1 MPRRI
6 ILCVA
11 VGVFLFIGCQKSYI
25 ETLYRQETTSSPLYR
40 PLPSPQALEGDPEK
54 GFEYLIYGDYMGT
67 GFPYKTFEGFVQ
79 KQLGRYVGDDEG
91 KVLSR
96 TGIND
101 GVPFTHTAFKAASGA
116 VVVNGNCFS
125 CHAGRVNGELILGM
139 GNSFGDYRR
148 NFKFPLQTLN
158 TFMRLR
164 YKGDSPEWQAY
175 SPTIPMYKALAGNT
189 KAPNI
194 GMNPAARTAEV
205 AGRYRN
211 PEDLTL
217 TQKPDPAYEL
227 VPLTVN
233 TDVPAL
239 WHVKKKNA
247 LYFNG
252 LGRGDFTK
260 LLMQITLAGIED
272 TTHAREVQQN
282 FVNVLAWINELE
294 APAYPKPIKRKL
306 ADRGKLI
313 FEDQCSKCH
322 GKYGERET
330 YPNKLVPLHEIQ
342 TDPAYARTTIESD
355 FVEWYNRSWYAT
367 SEPVSYIKPSEGYVA
382 PPLDG
387 VWATA
392 PYLHNGSVPTL
403 EDLLNSEQRPTYWK
417 RSGKDSD
424 YDYEKMGWNYER
436 KQAGGGKWTYD
447 TTAHGASNAG
457 HYYGDELN
465 SDQRTALIEYLKTL

>member
-1 MPRRI
+1 MPRLT
-6 ILCVA
+6 ILYA
-11 VGVFLFIGCQKSYI
+11 AAGLFLFMACQKEYVQS
-25 ETLYRQETTSSPLYR
+25 LYREEASSSPLYR
-40 PLPSPQALEGDPEK
+40 PMPSPQIEGGDPEK

-79 KQLGRYVGDDEG
+79 KQLGRYVGDDGG

-96 TGIND
+96 TGINE
-101 GVPFTHTAFKAASGA
+101 GVPFTHTAFQSASGA

-125 CHAGRVNGELILGM
+125 CHAGRVGGKLVMGM

-148 NFKFPLQTLN
+148 NFKFPLQVMN

-164 YKGDSPEWQAY
+164 YKGSSPEWQAY
-175 SPTIPMYKALAGNT
+175 SPTIPMYKALAGHT

-205 AGRYRN
+205 AGQYRR
-211 PEDLTL
+211 PEDLQL
-217 TQKPDPAYEL
+217 IDKPTPGYEL
-227 VPLTVN
+227 IPMTVN

-239 WHVKKKNA
+239 WHVKKKHA

-282 FVNVLAWINELE
+282 FVNVLAWIKQLE
-294 APAYPKPIKRKL
+294 APPYPHSVRQPLVEK
-306 ADRGKLI
+306 GKYL
-313 FEDQCSKCH
+313 FEDHCSKCH

-342 TDPAYARTTIESD
+342 TDPAYARTTIESN
-355 FVEWYNRSWYAT
+355 FVDWYNQSWYAT
-367 SEPVSYIKPSEGYVA
+367 SEPKSYIQPSEGYIA

-403 EDLLNSEQRPTYWK
+403 EDLLNS
-417 RSGKDSD
+417 
-424 YDYEKMGWNYER
+424 
-436 KQAGGGKWTYD
+436 QAKTHLLAAKW
-447 TTAHGASNAG
+447 
-457 HYYGDELN
+457 
-465 SDQRTALIEYLKTL
+465 RFR